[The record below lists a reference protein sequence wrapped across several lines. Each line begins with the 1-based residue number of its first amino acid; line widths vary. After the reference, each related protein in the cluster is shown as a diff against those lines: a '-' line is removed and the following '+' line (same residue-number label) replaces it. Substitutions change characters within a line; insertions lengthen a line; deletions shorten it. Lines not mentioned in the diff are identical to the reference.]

1 MDAQVRDPSDADKTL
16 SFYTKDVRVKEVD
29 DGDDE
34 ATRIEVPVSG
44 LAEDR
49 DGDKLADAAIDSMVA
64 QINEGGVPMFPNHGY
79 DSDNGVP
86 QAYRYEDI
94 IGGWTEAERDGDV
107 VMAEGRLREG
117 KASAAELE
125 DLLSQSL
132 PVGFSIGFGWSEGD
146 AEERD
151 GGGLR
156 FEDMDLMEISPV
168 GVQSHPDAST
178 SDGGVKVASALADA
192 GLDPAAIDHEKLADA
207 LRMSTKEEDDEDH
220 DDKEEQDAADG
231 GGSGRKVSP
240 DEIDQIMEVFNGH
253 FEAAKEDI
261 RDMLEVEGGETEA
274 SDGDEDDEEME
285 ASDDED
291 DYDDK
296 AAELKSELEEVR
308 AELEAVKT
316 DAVGSAGPKGG
327 IQTTEKDADT
337 EGDDEQDS
345 KNTGTVDRDFA
356 ENLV

>member
-1 MDAQVRDPSDADKTL
+1 
-16 SFYTKDVRVKEVD
+16 
-29 DGDDE
+29 
-34 ATRIEVPVSG
+34 
-44 LAEDR
+44 
-49 DGDKLADAAIDSMVA
+49 
-64 QINEGGVPMFPNHGY
+64 MFPNHGY
-79 DSDNGVP
+79 DRDNGVP

-94 IGGWTEAERDGDV
+94 IGGWTAAERDGDV
-107 VMAEGRLREG
+107 VMAEGKLREG

-132 PVGFSIGFGWSEGD
+132 PVGFSIGFGWDEGD

-168 GVQSHPDAST
+168 GIQSHPDAST
-178 SDGGVKVASALADA
+178 SDGGVKVASALTDA
-192 GLDPAAIDHEKLADA
+192 GIDPAAIDHEKLADA
-207 LRMSTKEEDDEDH
+207 LRMSTKEDDENE
-220 DDKEEQDAADG
+220 EEQDAADG

-285 ASDDED
+285 ASDDDD

-296 AAELKSELEEVR
+296 DALEKEVEALK

-316 DAVGSAGPKGG
+316 DAAGSAGPKGG
-327 IQTTEKDADT
+327 IQTTEKDADPDET
-337 EGDDEQDS
+337 DEQDETKETRAAS
-345 KNTGTVDRDFA
+345 VTA
-356 ENLV
+356 EAAEF